1 MSAFAPDPATSAAP
15 LPATDEPLPRR
26 CTIHPDRETYVACGR
41 CERPFCPECLIQTPA
56 GQRCYECA
64 GVRRDYAQRA
74 FVRRLAQAFGVI
86 ALGGGIAA
94 VLPGIIFVLFA
105 GLIAGGA
112 AGQGLSPLVNRRT
125 RRRIYLLGLLV
136 LLAGAV
142 LGWVVAQTI
151 LVSARVPLSQIPFDV
166 LIARAVQSLP
176 FWLYTIAAGAVGYQ
190 RVR

>member
-15 LPATDEPLPRR
+15 LPAADEPLPRR
-26 CTIHPDRETYVACGR
+26 CTNHPDRETYVACGR
-41 CERPFCPECLIQTPA
+41 CERPFCPDCLIQTPA

-74 FVRRLAQAFGVI
+74 FTRRFLQAFGVI

-94 VLPGIIFVLFA
+94 VLPGILFVLFA

-125 RRRIYLLGLLV
+125 RRQVYLLALLV
-136 LLAGAV
+136 LLVGAV

-151 LVSARVPLSQIPFDV
+151 VVSARVPLSQIPFDV

-176 FWLYTIAAGAVGYQ
+176 FWLYTLAAGAVGYQ